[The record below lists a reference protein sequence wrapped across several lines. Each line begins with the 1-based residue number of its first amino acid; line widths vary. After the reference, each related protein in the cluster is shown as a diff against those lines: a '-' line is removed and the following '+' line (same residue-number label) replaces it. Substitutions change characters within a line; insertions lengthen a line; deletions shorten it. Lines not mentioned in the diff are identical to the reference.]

1 MSAAGHGGLL
11 PRALTTNTRPFA
23 RVPLLTGYPSERT
36 RVGSKARFIV
46 RNFSDNFLLTQK
58 STGLAPDCL
67 TTNPQ

>member
-36 RVGSKARFIV
+36 RVGSKAVLI
-46 RNFSDNFLLTQK
+46 
-58 STGLAPDCL
+58 
-67 TTNPQ
+67 